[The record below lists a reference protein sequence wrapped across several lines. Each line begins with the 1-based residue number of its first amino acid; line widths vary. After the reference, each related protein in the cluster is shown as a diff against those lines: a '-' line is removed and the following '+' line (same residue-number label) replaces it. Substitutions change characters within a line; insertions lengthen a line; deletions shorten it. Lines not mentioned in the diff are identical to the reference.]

1 MKSPEQALGPR
12 RRVLDG
18 LVGALV
24 ALVLLALVV
33 VGALWWWGR
42 SADAPTVPDPGA
54 APPPASAPDDLG
66 PDETW
71 LADVQLGSGD
81 LRSPDGALSDVTAT
95 GTDVRF
101 GPDGMVAGRLD
112 VEATVPFDQVAA
124 GVGAGVTIAPAEDG
138 QASLSRT
145 VEVLGRQV
153 GVVAT
158 GTVRAEDG
166 LLVLEP
172 TSIDVG
178 GPDLLARAA
187 ADVVN
192 ALVTIR
198 QPVEGVPEGLV
209 LREVAVVEDGFRAT
223 LAGEG
228 VRLGG

>member
-1 MKSPEQALGPR
+1 VKSPEQALGPR

-18 LVGALV
+18 FVGALV
-24 ALVLLALVV
+24 ALVLVALVV

-54 APPPASAPDDLG
+54 APPPATAPDDLG
-66 PDETW
+66 ADETW

-81 LRSPDGALSDVTAT
+81 LTSPDGALSDVTAT

-124 GVGAGVTIAPAEDG
+124 GVGAGVTIAPAADG